1 MPQWRTGGRIFAAFS
16 RRHGLNAPGM
26 DVLTGV
32 IPTAEV
38 DRHYTDDRLN
48 LWGLFMQQP
57 GTIIANRLG
66 ACSLNTQENEALV
79 HRVDVHFSHGLGQL
93 DTTFDAH
100 IFSPLQTYDPHEHNP
115 FIGFPWLQPISFG
128 EPGRL
133 SRSFG
138 LEGEQDTLQVVVV
151 NAVAHVTVGPVIR
164 SSSGGFNRSRSG
176 GLLWDYQDPPWRLRP
191 FTQLTVQMLVQLPV
205 GFFLNVA
212 FWYSERVDQGAVG

>member
-1 MPQWRTGGRIFAAFS
+1 MPRWKGGGRVFAAFS

-26 DVLTGV
+26 EVLTGV

-57 GTIIANRLG
+57 GTVIANRLG

-79 HRVDVHFSHGLGQL
+79 HRVDVHFSSSLVTLG
-93 DTTFDAH
+93 FDCH
-100 IFSPLQTYDPHEHNP
+100 LFSPLQTYDPHEHNP

-151 NAVAHVTVGPVIR
+151 NTVAHVTVGPVLR
-164 SSSGGFNRSRSG
+164 AASSAAGVPGAHGGN
-176 GLLWDYQDPPWRLRP
+176 LWGFQDPPWRLRP

-205 GFFLNVA
+205 GYFLNVA
-212 FWYSERVDQGAVG
+212 FYYSERSDQGPVG